1 MGSAGLGS
9 RLHLVL
15 NVSSHSRTSVSTE
28 YFFLMAGDK
37 GTSSKNSYSSIFSAS
52 ACIKFINI
60 PLTEASHMAQPKVSR
75 VRIDIL
81 PTLLGGPVEWWNK
94 RFRRN
99 PITERGWKNR
109 TTIYFATVGNND
121 NDNGDSDDD
130 NKSKFSF
137 PLVFDI
143 KLYSSWDFNP

>member
-1 MGSAGLGS
+1 MTLFLCISVILLFLRPEGALLGHARQQVEKCLSCVFSQTNIICRRGLAGQLQHCWAQMGSAGLGS

-15 NVSSHSRTSVSTE
+15 NVSSHSSTSVSTE

-60 PLTEASHMAQPKVSR
+60 PLTKASHMAQPKVSR

-81 PTLLGGPVEWWNK
+81 PTLLGGPVE
-94 RFRRN
+94 
-99 PITERGWKNR
+99 
-109 TTIYFATVGNND
+109 
-121 NDNGDSDDD
+121 
-130 NKSKFSF
+130 
-137 PLVFDI
+137 L
-143 KLYSSWDFNP
+143 